1 MPVRFKVIQFVCQF
15 PCQFKPA
22 EETIHGAFFR
32 NQTLV
37 IHDPQHQFSLRL
49 FQSLNELPVAIFN
62 FLLSLCHGKWR
73 VKSVVELFQS
83 VIHVSYLLSARQHTT
98 GHLEK
103 PPKYLDDC

>member
-49 FQSLNELPVAIFN
+49 FQSLNELPVV
-62 FLLSLCHGKWR
+62 STPDGK
-73 VKSVVELFQS
+73 KSKTP
-83 VIHVSYLLSARQHTT
+83 AR
-98 GHLEK
+98 K
-103 PPKYLDDC
+103 